1 MTRIQFIV
9 LNTLAGLFSLLLVL
23 KVLLLLE
30 MGSYQRKILVA
41 QATVTQAQRSEPLL
55 RELAVRLAQASVK
68 EPDLADLLKQHN
80 LRVSLSKAPNT
91 PQ

>member
-9 LNTLAGLFSLLLVL
+9 LNTLAGIFSLLLVL

-30 MGSYQRKILVA
+30 MGSFQRKIMVA

-55 RELAVRLAQASVK
+55 RELALRLAQASVK

-80 LRVSLSKAPNT
+80 LRVNLSKAPNT